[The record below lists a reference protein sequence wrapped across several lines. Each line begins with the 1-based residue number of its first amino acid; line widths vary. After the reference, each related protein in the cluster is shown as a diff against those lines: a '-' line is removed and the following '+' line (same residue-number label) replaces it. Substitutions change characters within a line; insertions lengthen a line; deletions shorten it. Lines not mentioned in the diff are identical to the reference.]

1 MINDEKKNKKIKRE
15 VEFAPMDRRFR
26 FAKCAGK
33 KNLQKAPVKK
43 EVESAFIDRRFRFA
57 KLRRKKGIL

>member
-1 MINDEKKNKKIKRE
+1 MDENDTEKKKKRKKKE

-33 KNLQKAPVKK
+33 NGVQDKNV
-43 EVESAFIDRRFRFA
+43 S
-57 KLRRKKGIL
+57 